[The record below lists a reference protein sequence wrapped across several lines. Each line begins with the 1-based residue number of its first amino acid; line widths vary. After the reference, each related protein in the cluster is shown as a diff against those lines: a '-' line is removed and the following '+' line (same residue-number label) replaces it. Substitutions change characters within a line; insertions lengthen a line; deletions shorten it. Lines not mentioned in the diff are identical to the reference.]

1 METILVGTPIP
12 HKLGSE
18 NLAFPDGVTIGKIQ
32 NIQLDKSF
40 LNQVMSGMDVDAISN
55 WKVWLTVSED
65 IESGHNAPPGY
76 AKARWA
82 MSSLQIIRPFGCKNV
97 YMGFRKNQEGWT
109 HLNYGFHP
117 SEMKCP
123 DIACMAYYDVEGIK
137 KDFEKVYRGVSRA
150 FDEKITRLENPI
162 VLLELGLQANHIYLS
177 TLMWV
182 MALDMLF
189 MAEKKIPFV
198 ERLTG
203 FLGVDTLIFPPLF
216 ECEFQADL
224 TVGSIA
230 TDLFQ
235 FRSIVAHG
243 KLIPKKFLAQREL
256 KNTNPECSVH
266 GEDLYQYSY
275 SQILSASALYLLV
288 RSLRKIMV
296 EDLIDVVGDDKKWR
310 QKLKAG
316 AARY

>member
-123 DIACMAYYDVEGIK
+123 DIACMAY
-137 KDFEKVYRGVSRA
+137 
-150 FDEKITRLENPI
+150 L
-162 VLLELGLQANHIYLS
+162 
-177 TLMWV
+177 
-182 MALDMLF
+182 
-189 MAEKKIPFV
+189 
-198 ERLTG
+198 
-203 FLGVDTLIFPPLF
+203 
-216 ECEFQADL
+216 
-224 TVGSIA
+224 
-230 TDLFQ
+230 
-235 FRSIVAHG
+235 
-243 KLIPKKFLAQREL
+243 
-256 KNTNPECSVH
+256 
-266 GEDLYQYSY
+266 
-275 SQILSASALYLLV
+275 
-288 RSLRKIMV
+288 
-296 EDLIDVVGDDKKWR
+296 
-310 QKLKAG
+310 
-316 AARY
+316 